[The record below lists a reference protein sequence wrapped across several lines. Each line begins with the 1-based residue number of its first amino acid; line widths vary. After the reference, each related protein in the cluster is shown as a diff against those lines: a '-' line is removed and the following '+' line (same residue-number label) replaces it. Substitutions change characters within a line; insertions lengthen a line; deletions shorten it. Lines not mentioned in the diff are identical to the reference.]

1 MKLKFGT
8 GGLRAVMGDG
18 DGCMNRSVIQKAT
31 LGVAAYAKKEINNPC
46 IAIAYDTRKH
56 SECFAKETARIFA
69 SEDPIPKKPFLG
81 SSRTEYSNS
90 SCFF

>member
-31 LGVAAYAKKEINNPC
+31 LGVAAYDK
-46 IAIAYDTRKH
+46 
-56 SECFAKETARIFA
+56 
-69 SEDPIPKKPFLG
+69 
-81 SSRTEYSNS
+81 
-90 SCFF
+90 